1 MRELLN
7 TKQVAKYLGIN
18 EKKVYYLAKAGK
30 LPCTRVTGKWV
41 FPKKLID
48 EWIEENSRGV
58 VRNRKSEQRDFL
70 LAAGSDDPSLG
81 ILRDLYSSRKTPASL
96 FLATVGS
103 SAGLTALRDGV
114 ADFALSHLLDPETGE
129 YNLSFIQK
137 TIPSGVAVVPLFHRE
152 VGLLLR
158 PGNRLGLRTLVDLT
172 RTGVRMIN
180 RQVGSGTR
188 HYIDQEFSKLD
199 IDAKEIKGYDDSVA
213 THLEVGLKILR
224 QEADAGVATRA
235 TARMLGLDFISLTQ
249 ERFDIL
255 IRKERFFSPGI
266 KTLLEI
272 VGSREFRTRVEA
284 MGGYDTSESG
294 RVIAQS

>member
-1 MRELLN
+1 MNELLN

-18 EKKVYYLAKAGK
+18 EKKVYYLAKNGK
-30 LPCTRVTGKWV
+30 IPCTRATGKWT
-41 FPKKLID
+41 FSKKLVD
-48 EWIEENSRGV
+48 EWIEETSRKGG
-58 VRNRKSEQRDFL
+58 RTQKSEQRDFL

-81 ILRDLYSSRKTPASL
+81 ILRDLYSSRRTPASL

-103 SAGLTALRDGV
+103 SAGLTALRDGI

-129 YNLSFIQK
+129 YNLPFIQK

-158 PGNRLGLRTLVDLT
+158 PGNPLALRTLADLT

-188 HYIDQEFSKLD
+188 HYIDQEFSRLGIESKT
-199 IDAKEIKGYDDSVA
+199 IQGYDDSVA

-224 QEADAGVATRA
+224 QEADAGVATQA
-235 TARMLGLDFISLTQ
+235 TARMLGLDFVSLTQ

-255 IRKERFFSPGI
+255 ILKERFFSPGI

-294 RVIAQS
+294 RIIAQS

>member
-294 RVIAQS
+294 RLIAQS

>member
-1 MRELLN
+1 MNELLN

-18 EKKVYYLAKAGK
+18 EKKVYYLAKNGK
-30 LPCTRVTGKWV
+30 IPCTRATGKWT
-41 FPKKLID
+41 FSKKLVD
-48 EWIEENSRGV
+48 EWIEETSRKGG
-58 VRNRKSEQRDFL
+58 RTQKSEQRDFL

-81 ILRDLYSSRKTPASL
+81 ILRDLYSSRRTPASL

-103 SAGLTALRDGV
+103 SAGLTALRDGI

-129 YNLSFIQK
+129 YNLPFIQK

-158 PGNRLGLRTLVDLT
+158 PGNPLALRTLADLT

-188 HYIDQEFSKLD
+188 HYIDQEFSRLGIESKT
-199 IDAKEIKGYDDSVA
+199 IQGYDDSVA
-213 THLEVGLKILR
+213 THLEVGLQILR
-224 QEADAGVATRA
+224 QEADAGVATQA
-235 TARMLGLDFISLTQ
+235 TARLLGLDFVSLKQ

-255 IRKERFFSPGI
+255 IPKERFFSPGI

-294 RVIAQS
+294 RLIAQS